1 MNQPSSFQHD
11 LIHPTPATP
20 GRKALFWELVVYLL
34 LIVPSMVLSFWTFKT
49 GSVSFVI
56 VALATLF
63 RDLALVGLI
72 LVFLSRDQE
81 PLPTIGWTKQHLG
94 TEVLLG
100 LILFVPMF
108 YGANLLD
115 QFLQH
120 LGLSSPKTPL
130 PLLAHGTW
138 EMVLAAVLVVV
149 VAISEE
155 TIFRGY
161 LIRRFSL
168 LTKSPAA
175 AVIISSFIFSLGHGY
190 EGSAGVITVG
200 MMGLVFSLVYLWR
213 GSLVAP
219 MVMHFCQD
227 FISIVIVSLLNGPKT

>member
-1 MNQPSSFQHD
+1 MNTPASIHAEI
-11 LIHPTPATP
+11 IHPTTTGP
-20 GRKALFWELVVYLL
+20 GRKALIWELVVYLL

-49 GSVSFVI
+49 GSVGFVI
-56 VALATLF
+56 VALATIF

-72 LVFLSRDQE
+72 LIFLSRDQE
-81 PLPTIGWTKQHLG
+81 PVAVIGWNRREAG

-108 YGANLLD
+108 YGANFLD
-115 QFLQH
+115 HFLQQ
-120 LGLSSPKTPL
+120 LGLTASKTPL
-130 PLLAHGTW
+130 PLLAHGIW
-138 EMVLAAVLVVV
+138 EMALALVLVIV

-168 LTKSPAA
+168 LTKSPVA
-175 AVIISSFIFSLGHGY
+175 AVLISSFIFSLGHGY
-190 EGSAGVITVG
+190 EGSSGVVTVG
-200 MMGLVFSLVYLWR
+200 MMGLVFALVYLWR

-227 FISIVIVSLLNGPKT
+227 FISIVIVSMLTGPKG